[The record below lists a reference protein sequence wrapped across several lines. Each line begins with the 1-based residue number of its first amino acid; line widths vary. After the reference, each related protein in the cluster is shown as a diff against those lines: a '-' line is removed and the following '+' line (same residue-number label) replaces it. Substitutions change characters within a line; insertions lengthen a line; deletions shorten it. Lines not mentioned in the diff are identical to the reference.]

1 MKNSFFKKNFSKF
14 LYKLYFKNISDEI
27 KNLNM
32 SDFDI
37 IATLTE
43 MTVISIKKSIQM
55 LPRSPLNLIISGG
68 GQNNNYLTGRLKK
81 TFNFSVK
88 TANEI
93 GLPGDYLESELI
105 AFLTARNLNKL
116 PYTFPNTTGVKSP
129 LLGGTKFTPSY

>member
-1 MKNSFFKKNFSKF
+1 MIS
-14 LYKLYFKNISDEI
+14 YIFKNISDEI

-68 GQNNNYLTGRLKK
+68 GQNNNYLTGRLK

-93 GLPGDYLESELI
+93 YSEI
-105 AFLTARNLNKL
+105 I
-116 PYTFPNTTGVKSP
+116 
-129 LLGGTKFTPSY
+129 